1 MFESFSKLFRPQPAM
16 PLPTVPP
23 GQRIYAIGD
32 IHGRRDLF
40 DALIESIEADDK
52 GRDPAATTIVL
63 LGDLVDRGPDSAGVI
78 AAARAL
84 MAHRRVRILCGNHE
98 EMFLRSFNELE
109 VLRQFLRFGGRET
122 ILSYPL
128 DLARWNAA
136 SLEDAQE
143 IMSQAVPTDDLDFIR
158 SFEDWIVIGDY
169 CFVHAGILPGV
180 AMAEQ
185 SQNDLRWIR
194 EPFLNHS
201 GDHESVVVHG
211 HTITETPEIR
221 RNRIG
226 IDTGAYSSGRLTAL
240 VLEGESRW
248 LISTSLDNGV
258 VTCEIAAA

>member
-1 MFESFSKLFRPQPAM
+1 M
-16 PLPTVPP
+16 
-23 GQRIYAIGD
+23 GD

-40 DALIESIEADDK
+40 DALIESIEADD
-52 GRDPAATTIVL
+52 RHRAPAATTIVL
-63 LGDLVDRGPDSAGVI
+63 LGDLVDRGPDSAGVL

-84 MAHRRVRILCGNHE
+84 MARRRVRILCGNHE
-98 EMFLRSFNELE
+98 EMFLRSFDELE

-128 DLARWNAA
+128 DMARWNAA

-143 IMSQAVPTDDLDFIR
+143 IMRQAVPTDDLDFIR

-169 CFVHAGILPGV
+169 CFVHAGILPGL
-180 AMAEQ
+180 ALAEQ
-185 SQNDLRWIR
+185 SPGELRWIR
-194 EPFLNHS
+194 EPFLGHS
-201 GDHESVVVHG
+201 GDHEFVVVHG
-211 HTITETPEIR
+211 HTISEAPVIR

-240 VLEGESRW
+240 VLEGSSRW
-248 LISTSLDNGV
+248 LISTHVDDVG